1 VPARTQLA
9 PESTYPGSHE
19 KPHEVPSHVA
29 AALAGGAQ
37 AVHELPHVSVLELLA
52 HWPLHSW

>member
-19 KPHEVPSHVA
+19 NPHEVPSQVG
-29 AALAGGAQ
+29 AALAGGVH
-37 AVHELPHVSVLELLA
+37 AVHELPQVSVLELLA
-52 HWPLHSW
+52 H